1 MTEFTNPSYIM
12 PAITDITC
20 PMPGQMKDLP
30 TIENFVYGTVG
41 YDKLGLVI
49 ENIITAEVIQES
61 N

>member
-1 MTEFTNPSYIM
+1 M